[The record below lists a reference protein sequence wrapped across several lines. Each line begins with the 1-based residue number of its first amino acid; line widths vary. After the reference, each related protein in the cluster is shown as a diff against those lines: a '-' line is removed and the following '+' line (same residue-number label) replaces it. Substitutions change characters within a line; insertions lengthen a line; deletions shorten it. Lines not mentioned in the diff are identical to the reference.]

1 MKKKLYFVA
10 NFHFNME
17 DNVYAYNSYNIR
29 IKSSFGDIGKVLHLP
44 LSGFSFMQCKKKTL
58 GNARPIEDVSVTEK
72 EIILNIQKGLRYFTE
87 EDSWLHKSIQSIQK
101 T

>member
-1 MKKKLYFVA
+1 MC
-10 NFHFNME
+10 M
-17 DNVYAYNSYNIR
+17 R
-29 IKSSFGDIGKVLHLP
+29 IIPDLHLGI
-44 LSGFSFMQCKKKTL
+44 LEKYYTSHFLGFLLCNAKIKTL
-58 GNARPIEDVSVTEK
+58 GNARPIEDVSATEK

>member
-1 MKKKLYFVA
+1 MC
-10 NFHFNME
+10 M
-17 DNVYAYNSYNIR
+17 R
-29 IKSSFGDIGKVLHLP
+29 IIPDLHLGIVEKYCTSHF
-44 LSGFSFMQCKKKTL
+44 LGFLLCTAKKNPL

>member
-1 MKKKLYFVA
+1 MCMRIIPDLHLGKVEKYCTSHFLGFLLCTAKKK
-10 NFHFNME
+10 
-17 DNVYAYNSYNIR
+17 
-29 IKSSFGDIGKVLHLP
+29 P
-44 LSGFSFMQCKKKTL
+44 L

>member
-10 NFHFNME
+10 NSHFNME
-17 DNVYAYNSYNIR
+17 DNVYAYNSC
-29 IKSSFGDIGKVLHLP
+29 SSFGDSGKGLHLP
-44 LSGFSFMQCKKKTL
+44 LSGFSFMHCKKKTL

>member
-1 MKKKLYFVA
+1 MKKNCTLLQIFISIWKTMCMRIIPDLQLGILEKYYTS
-10 NFHFNME
+10 HF
-17 DNVYAYNSYNIR
+17 
-29 IKSSFGDIGKVLHLP
+29 L
-44 LSGFSFMQCKKKTL
+44 GFLLCNAKKKTL

>member
-1 MKKKLYFVA
+1 MLQIFISIWKT
-10 NFHFNME
+10 MCM
-17 DNVYAYNSYNIR
+17 R
-29 IKSSFGDIGKVLHLP
+29 IIPDLHLGIVEKYCTSHF
-44 LSGFSFMQCKKKTL
+44 LGFLLCTAKKTL

>member
-1 MKKKLYFVA
+1 M
-10 NFHFNME
+10 
-17 DNVYAYNSYNIR
+17 R
-29 IKSSFGDIGKVLHLP
+29 IIPDLHLGI
-44 LSGFSFMQCKKKTL
+44 LEKYYTFWVFFYAMQKKKTL

>member
-1 MKKKLYFVA
+1 M
-10 NFHFNME
+10 
-17 DNVYAYNSYNIR
+17 R
-29 IKSSFGDIGKVLHLP
+29 IIPDLHLGIVETYCTSHF
-44 LSGFSFMQCKKKTL
+44 LGFLLCNAKKKKTL

>member
-1 MKKKLYFVA
+1 MKKNCTLLQIFISIWKT
-10 NFHFNME
+10 MCM
-17 DNVYAYNSYNIR
+17 R
-29 IKSSFGDIGKVLHLP
+29 IIPDLHLGIVEKYCTSHF
-44 LSGFSFMQCKKKTL
+44 LGFLLCNAKNKTL

>member
-1 MKKKLYFVA
+1 MRIIPDLHLGIVEKYCTSHFLGFLLCTAKKK
-10 NFHFNME
+10 
-17 DNVYAYNSYNIR
+17 
-29 IKSSFGDIGKVLHLP
+29 KP
-44 LSGFSFMQCKKKTL
+44 L

-87 EDSWLHKSIQSIQK
+87 GDSWLHKSIQSIQK